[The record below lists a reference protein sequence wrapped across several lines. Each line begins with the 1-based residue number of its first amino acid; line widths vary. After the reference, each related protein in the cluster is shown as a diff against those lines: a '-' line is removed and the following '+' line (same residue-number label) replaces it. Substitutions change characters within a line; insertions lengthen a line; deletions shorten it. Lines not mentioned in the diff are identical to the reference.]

1 MLSTV
6 LTLVKATMDYF
17 MFVWL
22 CCLIQII
29 VASSGSLLHDCTDG
43 VLDAEGANLIGLAS
57 VTVIILALAKRRQK
71 RERKRRSRWMCPT
84 LRRRLDYG
92 PEDMLAGYVE
102 DDTDPRTRG
111 DLTYF
116 AIRNLPKYQ
125 GILLAI
131 VVNNM
136 SHITFLIKQICIF
149 PLYLSV

>member
-102 DDTDPRTRG
+102 DDTDPRTGEVNVQGRR
-111 DLTYF
+111 F
-116 AIRNLPKYQ
+116 RNFTR
-125 GILLAI
+125 
-131 VVNNM
+131 M
-136 SHITFLIKQICIF
+136 SPTDFDHLVELIIICVIII
-149 PLYLSV
+149 